1 MYRGSLTEMEKHTV
15 LELNLQ
21 GWGYQKISDQTG
33 ISYSKVRRWL
43 EHYANSQEIEGRSD
57 DWDYPNLSVVC
68 FDLETTDLNTFFGR
82 LLVASFMDINTG
94 VIETRTMYDFQDPTD
109 PLSID
114 ELELRLLW
122 WTTGQY
128 EQAFILVG
136 QNITAFDRHFLQG
149 RHEVLETEYVMRPAL
164 HFDTRQIAQH
174 QAKIRPQGFSLENLL
189 DYYRLPVQKDRPS
202 KHEWA
207 RSRELNEEAIQRL
220 VVRCELDV
228 KGTALLAGKLLGHV
242 KRGPGIKSVR

>member
-1 MYRGSLTEMEKHTV
+1 MYRGSLTKEQQNQV
-15 LELNLQ
+15 LDLNLE
-21 GWGYQKISDQTG
+21 GWGYQKISEQSG
-33 ISYSKVRRWL
+33 ISYGKVRRWL
-43 EHYANSQEIEGRSD
+43 EHYANNQEIEDREE
-57 DWDYPNLSVVC
+57 DWEYPNLSVVC

-82 LLVASFMDINTG
+82 LLVASFLDINTG
-94 VIETRTMYDFQDPTD
+94 VMETHTLYDFEVDKK
-109 PLSID
+109 LSID
-114 ELELRLLW
+114 EMELMLLW
-122 WTTGQY
+122 WATDQY
-128 EQAFILVG
+128 EEAFILVG

-149 RHEVLETEYVMRPAL
+149 RHEVLETGYVMRPAL

-189 DYYRLPVQKDRPS
+189 DYYRLPVQKDKPS

-207 RSRELNEEAIQRL
+207 RSRELNREAIARL

-242 KRGPGIKSVR
+242 KRGPGIKSIR